1 MTSTTD
7 VPARLLPDPRDP
19 TEDPPARRLL
29 RPEEVAEV
37 LNIGRT
43 MVYGLM
49 KSGEL
54 RSVKIGHLRRVRTE
68 DVDAYVAGLVAD
80 A

>member
-1 MTSTTD
+1 MTTIDT
-7 VPARLLPDPRDP
+7 R
-19 TEDPPARRLL
+19 ARRLL
-29 RPEEVAEV
+29 RPEEVAEA

-54 RSVKIGHLRRVRTE
+54 RSVKIGHLRRVLPE
-68 DVDAYVAGLVAD
+68 DVDAYVAGLVETD

>member
-1 MTSTTD
+1 MSTIET
-7 VPARLLPDPRDP
+7 V
-19 TEDPPARRLL
+19 ARRLL
-29 RPEEVAEV
+29 RPEEVAEA

-54 RSVKIGHLRRVRTE
+54 RSVKIGHLRRVLPE
-68 DVDAYVAGLVAD
+68 DVDAYVAGLVDTD